1 MEQPETDYTMLLK
14 QSADQTPR
22 TLLPSGSMDV
32 DPASAIVSEED
43 LEQIDELLRSVN
55 VAESVDALRSLAT
68 Q

>member
-1 MEQPETDYTMLLK
+1 
-14 QSADQTPR
+14 
-22 TLLPSGSMDV
+22 
-32 DPASAIVSEED
+32 

>member
-1 MEQPETDYTMLLK
+1 
-14 QSADQTPR
+14 
-22 TLLPSGSMDV
+22 MDV